1 MMDLWNSMAGMIT
14 AELTSADI
22 PSMFSALSQ
31 VGITLQQCRMQNEFT
46 ASVMLQRSDYRKL
59 VKIARKR
66 GEKVRVIGVS
76 GIYWK
81 IKRFLCRPVLLGGIA
96 LLLLLAC
103 FLPTRV
109 LFIQIEGN
117 RSVPTNLILEK
128 ASQAG
133 ISFGASRRQVRSE
146 KMKNALLEAMP
157 QLQWAGVN
165 TSGCVAIITVRE
177 RDVEETAQSGTGVSS
192 IVSSSDGVVLSC
204 TATKGNLL
212 CKPGQAVKKGQI
224 LISGYTDCGISIRAT
239 QAQGE
244 VYART
249 RRDLRLLGLAEF
261 SKKAEKRA
269 IIKKYSIII
278 GKKRI
283 NFSNSSGILDT
294 SCDKMYSESYLTLPG
309 GWKLPLC
316 FATETYVVYD
326 TKEAS
331 KDQNVLAQQ
340 LSAQA
345 KGFLDDLMIAGE
357 ILARDETWDM
367 DEGALRLSG
376 SYSCRE
382 MIGRVQQ
389 EEIVT
394 PDGKCNGT

>member
-1 MMDLWNSMAGMIT
+1 MDIWSSMAGMIE

-22 PSMFSALSQ
+22 PGMLSALSLS
-31 VGITLQQCRMQNEFT
+31 GITLQHCCVKNEFT
-46 ASVMLQRSDYRKL
+46 ARVLVHRKDYRKL
-59 VKIARKR
+59 VKKANKR
-66 GEKVRVIGVS
+66 GESVKVTGQS

-81 IKRFLCRPVLLGGIA
+81 IKRILCRPALIGGIG
-96 LLLLLAC
+96 LLLMLAC

-109 LFIQIEGN
+109 LFVQIEGN
-117 RSVPTNLILEK
+117 RTVPTNLILEK
-128 ASQAG
+128 AAQAG
-133 ISFGASRRQVRSE
+133 ISFGASRKDVRSE

-165 TSGCVAIITVRE
+165 TNGCVAVITVRE
-177 RDVEETAQSGTGVSS
+177 REFDETSQSGTGVSS
-192 IVSSSDGVVLSC
+192 IVSSCDGVILNC

-212 CKPGQAVKKGQI
+212 CKPGQAVKKGQV
-224 LISGYTDCGISIRAT
+224 LISGYTDCGIAIRAT

-249 RRDLRLLGLAEF
+249 RRGLQLLGLAEYC
-261 SKKAEKRA
+261 KKAEKKV
-269 IIKKYSIII
+269 IIKKYSIVI

-283 NFSNSSGILDT
+283 NLSNSSGILDT
-294 SCDKMYSESYLTLPG
+294 SCDKMYAESFLTLPG
-309 GWKLPLC
+309 GWKLP
-316 FATETYVVYD
+316 FGFITETYLVYD
-326 TKEAS
+326 TEEAT
-331 KDQNVLAQQ
+331 KDQDELAQQ

-345 KGFLDDLMIAGE
+345 KSYLGELMIAGE
-357 ILARDETWDM
+357 ILSCEESWDAA
-367 DEGALRLSG
+367 DGVLTLSG